1 MRTEI
6 FKHIFNLIITYI
18 KLILEEIIIWK
29 SIKIGLIINRDMKI
43 LVFLILIFSTFPTVF
58 AEGHKKYKKE
68 DFDKIKLMKIEYLN
82 KKVNCVKAS
91 NNFKE
96 MKKCWKKRK
105 KKMI

>member
-1 MRTEI
+1 
-6 FKHIFNLIITYI
+6 
-18 KLILEEIIIWK
+18 
-29 SIKIGLIINRDMKI
+29 MKI
-43 LVFLILIFSTFPTVF
+43 LVLLSLISSTFFPVF
-58 AEGHKKYKKE
+58 AEGHKKYKEE

-82 KKVNCVKAS
+82 KKINCVKAS

>member
-1 MRTEI
+1 MKFLVLLT
-6 FKHIFNLIITYI
+6 LI
-18 KLILEEIIIWK
+18 
-29 SIKIGLIINRDMKI
+29 SSA
-43 LVFLILIFSTFPTVF
+43 FFPVF
-58 AEGHKKYKKE
+58 AEGHKKYKEE

-82 KKVNCVKAS
+82 KKINCVKAS